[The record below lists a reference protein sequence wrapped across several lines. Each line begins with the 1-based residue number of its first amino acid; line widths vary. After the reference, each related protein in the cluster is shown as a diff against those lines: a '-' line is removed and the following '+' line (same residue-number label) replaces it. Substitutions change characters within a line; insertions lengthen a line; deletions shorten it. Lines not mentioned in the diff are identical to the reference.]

1 MAKTKTNDNE
11 RLYVIPLTDAW
22 KAAYKRRAKKCVAV
36 IKQFASKH
44 MKKDLKSVKIG
55 SKLNDLVWSRGIKSP
70 PRKVKVRVLNNEDSV
85 WVGLQDEKLVFE
97 VEAEKKAEEE
107 KKKVKEDK
115 AKKTEAKPKADAKAA
130 KTADVKTEAKKAEAK
145 PKVVKAE
152 AKAKAAPKKEA
163 AKPSKAKEETKK

>member
-1 MAKTKTNDNE
+1 
-11 RLYVIPLTDAW
+11 
-22 KAAYKRRAKKCVAV
+22 
-36 IKQFASKH
+36 

-70 PRKVKVRVLNNEDSV
+70 PRKVKVRVLNNEDNV

-97 VEAEKKAEEE
+97 VEAEKKAESE

-115 AKKTEAKPKADAKAA
+115 AKKADAKPKADAKAD
-130 KTADVKTEAKKAEAK
+130 TTEAKKAEAK

-152 AKAKAAPKKEA
+152 AKDKAAPKKPA
-163 AKPSKAKEETKK
+163 AKPSKAKEEIKK

>member
-1 MAKTKTNDNE
+1 MIFLAKTKTNDNE

-97 VEAEKKAEEE
+97 VEAEKKAESE

-115 AKKTEAKPKADAKAA
+115 AKKADAKPKADAKAD
-130 KTADVKTEAKKAEAK
+130 TTEAKKAEAK

-152 AKAKAAPKKEA
+152 AKDKAAPKKEA

>member
-1 MAKTKTNDNE
+1 MVKTKTNDNE

-22 KAAYKRRAKKCVAV
+22 KAAYKRRAKKSVAV

-44 MKKDLKSVKIG
+44 MKKDLKAVKIG

-70 PRKVKVRVLNNEDSV
+70 PRKVKVRVLNNEDNV

-115 AKKTEAKPKADAKAA
+115 AKKTEAKPKADAI
-130 KTADVKTEAKKAEAK
+130 KTADVKAEAK
-145 PKVVKAE
+145 PKVKKAESE
-152 AKAKAAPKKEA
+152 AKAVPKKEA
-163 AKPSKAKEETKK
+163 VKPSKVKEETKK

>member
-1 MAKTKTNDNE
+1 MIFLAKTKTNDNE

-97 VEAEKKAEEE
+97 VEAEKKADAD

-115 AKKTEAKPKADAKAA
+115 AKKADAKPKVDAKAD
-130 KTADVKTEAKKAEAK
+130 TTEAKKAEAK
-145 PKVVKAE
+145 PKVEKAE

-163 AKPSKAKEETKK
+163 AKPSKVKEETKK

>member
-1 MAKTKTNDNE
+1 MIFLAKTKTNDNE

-70 PRKVKVRVLNNEDSV
+70 PRKVKVRVLNNEDNV

-115 AKKTEAKPKADAKAA
+115 AKKADAKSKADAV
-130 KTADVKTEAKKAEAK
+130 KTAATEAKKAEAK

-152 AKAKAAPKKEA
+152 AKAKTAPKKEA
-163 AKPSKAKEETKK
+163 AKPSKTKEETKK